1 MWERLRTESVGR
13 ITEDAATLLVY
24 GFILMLIYSESFV
37 LGQCVRKI
45 LHAAI
50 LAVCVMAMIF
60 LIPLVVAPLN
70 WLSVETLQRATDHS
84 LDAISFIPFAA
95 AMTAMS
101 IALVCLAGILLKHNV
116 QIEVGGRT
124 LGWSVVVILL
134 VLAAG
139 VAFPMGTN
147 LPARQIIPLPTDQ
160 WKSQFNEGR
169 RQ

>member
-1 MWERLRTESVGR
+1 MFLT
-13 ITEDAATLLVY
+13 Y

-37 LGQCVRKI
+37 LGQCVRKM

-70 WLSVETLQRATDHS
+70 WLSVETAQRAVDHS
-84 LDAISFIPFAA
+84 LDASSFMPFAA

-101 IALVCLAGILLKHNV
+101 IALLCLAGILLKRNV

-147 LPARQIIPLPTDQ
+147 LPARQIIPLSTDQ
-160 WKSQFNEGR
+160 QNRISFNEGR